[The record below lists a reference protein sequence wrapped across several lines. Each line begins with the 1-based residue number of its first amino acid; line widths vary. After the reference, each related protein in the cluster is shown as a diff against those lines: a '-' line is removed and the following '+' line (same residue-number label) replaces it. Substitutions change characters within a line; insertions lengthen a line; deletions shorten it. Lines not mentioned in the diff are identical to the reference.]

1 MVWSSSL
8 LLFSP
13 WIELR
18 GQLVQKLL
26 FFLEADF
33 GEIGWFCIITFFR
46 GGLFLQKRTTGAV
59 GRNSKD
65 EPSAFLGS
73 GPSCCCRRKDKVI
86 NEYNMIVLE
95 NYW

>member
-1 MVWSSSL
+1 MYIRAFLGRRRPFVVWSSSL

-33 GEIGWFCIITFFR
+33 GEIGW
-46 GGLFLQKRTTGAV
+46 L
-59 GRNSKD
+59 
-65 EPSAFLGS
+65 
-73 GPSCCCRRKDKVI
+73 
-86 NEYNMIVLE
+86 
-95 NYW
+95 